1 MSEQVIDERVVSMK
15 FDNEEFEK
23 KSAQSLSTIQK
34 LKQALDFKN
43 TVKSLDSVEK
53 ASKSFDLSHI
63 GNSVDAIKQK
73 FDGWEVAARAAITNV
88 TNSAVNAAKRMVES
102 VTIDPVRTGLGV
114 YEQKINSV
122 QTMLNNSGESL
133 GKVTE
138 ILDDLNEYSDKT
150 IFSLND
156 MTTAL
161 GKFTAQGVSLE
172 KATTIIKGAANEAAS
187 MGAGSAEFSRFI
199 YNLTQAYGM
208 GKMTTIDWKSLENA
222 GVAGKKFKDQLVASY
237 EAMAKLGK
245 VTDKYVGKVNSSNL
259 REFLQYGIITAD
271 VMTDTFEKYADTTT
285 ELGKN
290 AQDAAQQI
298 KTFHQLLDVL
308 AESVASTWSQ
318 SFGYIIGDFYE
329 ARRLWTNV
337 SKIFEQ
343 TVGKMNENRN
353 KLLKAWHDGFVD
365 PAETSLERIKEL
377 EQAQRSGAYVGTK
390 DLDARI
396 SGRTLL
402 FDGLA
407 NVLNAVLRAIT
418 PVKEAFQ
425 EVFPATTAKGLWEAT
440 KNFRDFTAHLKLSDG
455 ALKEIK
461 DAAKGVFEILKFGRT
476 VLKDILG
483 ALIPA
488 TKEVDSLAVVLL
500 KLAGFL
506 GRSVSK
512 VIEAIRSSEGYRNA
526 LDGITYAAGIA
537 IKMIGFL
544 LGGLIKLIKAGKD
557 AGVLQKVFGFLGSA
571 IEVVINL
578 LSRLAPAA
586 VTVFRAVGIGVAGVL
601 TLIGKGLEVVEGFF
615 GKLFSGKKSGDES
628 GGNIVAGIAKG
639 VANNEELA
647 DKAMTGLASGM
658 AKSFSKEL
666 GIESPSKVFMAFGA
680 FLIAGLVIGITKN
693 AGQLAESENVILQFA
708 GNVGNGIASVA
719 EKIKTFLFGVA
730 DDSTQLTTY
739 MENAETS
746 LANNSVG
753 LLNKI
758 GDALRQFVGKLKS
771 FNIATI
777 VVVGIIA
784 VLLYNITS
792 LVVTFYKFVDGIR
805 NGFKAVDNV
814 TKGFKSMASAFKRM
828 HSPLVETLKAVA
840 VCVMGIA
847 ASIWLLSTLKDS
859 GKLAPALISL
869 IATMGLIVVIVTLV
883 AEYASDN
890 NLEESIKNM
899 ALMVIAMSGAFL
911 IMGIAF
917 EQISTT
923 VASILSGQNA
933 LAVILSSLGI
943 ILAIFA
949 MLVGSQAIMSKFDA
963 KGTIKQTISII
974 AWAFS
979 IEKVINAL
987 KTLIDASKD
996 LKADEL
1002 GSLWLGGILPILA
1015 LMAGI
1020 AVLGLAFKDTG
1031 VGSALTVLTM
1041 ILAVKVIMAAV
1052 GEIPW
1057 SDVMAKVKDMQW
1069 ALLFLGLALALL
1081 IEIIGQNGKGMKD
1094 FAVGILYLVGAIA
1107 GLVLVTKL
1115 IQKLEL
1121 SDDSIKK
1128 AIVIAGAIGGL
1139 AAVLMIVMHF
1149 TDVPVGKFTGFSL
1162 MLLALDTVMLALAK
1176 TVSIVNKSGDF
1187 TQGKESFKTVSL
1199 CMMGIITCLGILAF
1213 AMAFTKDTP
1222 VGKFALVVIGLAG
1235 VILALSA
1242 LANAMEFMDGHHLAA
1257 VIGTAIVV
1265 FAGLFFLIAAMT
1277 HIDDSVKTGPLV
1289 ALIGGLLVIFG
1300 SLVILSN
1307 VPAEKLVPAM
1317 LSMASLMG
1325 VLVLVFLGM
1334 SGLKKENT
1342 GPAIAAVGALLVIA
1356 GSLILLSNYTWDQLS
1371 PAVLAMS
1378 GVMLSLYL
1386 IIKAMANVKAEALGP
1401 MIVAVVGVVAVA
1413 GSLALLAYFDWP
1425 GIYAAAIS
1433 LSGTLLAV
1441 AAAMRI
1447 VAGGTGGAGNIL
1459 ASAAAITIVAGSLV
1473 IIAYA
1478 MNVLK
1483 DVPFDYVFMAG
1494 IALATIALS
1503 LRVLA
1508 EHAMGAA
1515 IASVAIIAVAAALVL
1530 IGAALNVFTLVAA
1543 GDVWSAIGMI
1553 AIITVALYALSAVA
1567 PMAIV
1572 AAAALVITS
1581 AALVILGAALTI
1593 IGKAEAGAGTLALIA
1608 LALIPLALAGLLLTP
1623 GAPGLILAAVGLRIL
1638 APALVTMGKAY
1649 KDLTGSQ
1656 LAGLAGGLMAMGVA
1670 GVVLTL
1676 GAVGLIAGGIGLGF
1690 VAIALLDM
1698 SKVTIKGKELE
1709 AIGDGLKS
1717 MAIAGVIG
1725 TVGGP
1730 GLISL
1735 GIGIL
1740 SLALGLR
1747 NMSMQMVAIAEI
1759 DFAKLAEDSIK
1770 LGANIVEGL
1779 IVGISDRLQTL
1790 EKVTLLTS
1798 SVIEET
1804 FRNAMGI
1811 HSPSEVFKWLGQKIL
1826 QGLGIGVS
1834 DSALNSG
1841 LSDTMKEVANNLL
1854 GSFTNSFGSG
1864 LSKIGDLFGSGIFG
1878 SSQLEKELE
1887 EQKKIYNELL
1897 AGRDSYYKKYTN
1909 PQARASYERRIGTAA
1924 SKVAALE
1931 AQVASTSISSILGD
1945 ALGIDFS
1952 SIGEQF
1958 TSLFS
1963 GDTFD
1968 GIADIASMFEDWDF
1982 SIEDVTNSLGGL
1994 DIQMDNVD
2002 LSNSEM
2008 TSNLAK
2014 SIDVFSEYD
2023 RSLTTTTADIKK
2035 NILDN
2040 LIGEEEFATNINNL
2054 MAAGF
2059 DPEIV
2064 DSIIEKGKAEGNK
2077 IAAALLGG
2085 FNAEG
2090 EGFRDWYNDLFQ
2102 KDKKAS
2108 TKLTFLQE
2116 VNKQLQEGSTTIEQ
2130 AGIKLKD
2137 GYQYMNGTMNKVN
2150 NDWNRANW
2158 GWGDE
2163 ITQGADDTM
2172 AALYDMDE
2180 RLTEYSADAE
2190 KEAEKAA
2197 ARTENAEA
2205 IDQAMSDIADE
2216 IQSAI
2221 QKHLPSTEFV
2231 QIGKNI
2237 CIGLASGIWGYMN
2250 YSTMAIEMSARELIN
2265 KFMQVTDEHSPSKV
2279 FYRLGEYIQEGLA
2292 NGISDSDEAANSTKE
2307 MGDNL
2312 LSQFRTVINQI
2323 IAIMETDET
2332 WQPTIRPVV
2341 DFTNI
2346 QAGAWDA
2353 QNMFNGVKI
2362 GAQVTAAA
2370 NDIQAA
2376 KNQAYGTPTVAGMSK
2391 EEFRDFLTGFAETI
2405 VEGIT
2410 SNDGKPVEVNVNL
2423 EGDAKGIFNVVRDQ
2437 NTEYKKTSGGRSA
2450 LA

>member
-1 MSEQVIDERVVSMK
+1 MSEQIIDERVVSMK

-23 KSAQSLSTIQK
+23 NATQSLSTIQK
-34 LKQALDFKN
+34 LKQALNFKDS
-43 TVKSLDSVEK
+43 VKGLDAVEK

-73 FDGWEVAARAAITNV
+73 FNGWEVAARAAITNI

-102 VTIDPVRTGLGV
+102 VTIDPVKTGLGV

-122 QTMLNNSGESL
+122 QTILNNSGKSL
-133 GKVTE
+133 KEVNG
-138 ILDDLNEYSDKT
+138 ILDELNEYSDKT

-156 MTTAL
+156 MTNAL
-161 GKFTAQGVSLE
+161 GKFTAQGVDAK
-172 KATTIIKGAANEAAS
+172 KAVTIIKGAANEAAT
-187 MGAGSAEFSRFI
+187 MGASSAEFSRMI
-199 YNLTQAYGM
+199 YNLTQAYGTGSM
-208 GKMTTIDWKSLENA
+208 KLIDWKSLTNA
-222 GVAGKKFKDQLVASY
+222 NAVGKEFKEQVIESAIR
-237 EAMAKLGK
+237 LGK
-245 VTDKYVGKVNSSNL
+245 LDEQGRTLDKHEKVTVNNFQEYL
-259 REFLQYGIITAD
+259 KDGFMDIEVMDD
-271 VMTDTFEKYADTTT
+271 VFEKYAGVKEDFKD
-285 ELGKN
+285 LGDK
-290 AQDAAQQI
+290 ALAAAQNI

-318 SFGYIIGDFYE
+318 SFSYIIGDFYE
-329 ARRLWTNV
+329 AQTLWTNV
-337 SKIFEQ
+337 SKIFDQ
-343 TVGKMNENRN
+343 TVGKMNEDRN
-353 KLLKAWHDGFVD
+353 KLLKAWHDGFID
-365 PAETSLERIKEL
+365 PAVEAKMSYQEL
-377 EQAQRSGAYVGTK
+377 ENAMKSGDFVNQNTLSGRKLLLDSFANILQAILQVVKPVSEAFREFFPAATAKNVWQATYNLREFTSHLKLSKGALNEIK
-390 DLDARI
+390 DAFRGLFAI
-396 SGRTLL
+396 FKFGRTLL
-402 FDGLA
+402 
-407 NVLNAVLRAIT
+407 
-418 PVKEAFQ
+418 
-425 EVFPATTAKGLWEAT
+425 
-440 KNFRDFTAHLKLSDG
+440 
-455 ALKEIK
+455 
-461 DAAKGVFEILKFGRT
+461 
-476 VLKDILG
+476 KDIIG

-488 TKEVDSLAVVLL
+488 TKEVDSLAVIVL
-500 KLAGFL
+500 KIAGLL
-506 GRSVSK
+506 GRTIVK
-512 VIEAIRSSEGYRNA
+512 VIETIRASEGYKNA
-526 LDGITYAAGIA
+526 LNGISYAASLV
-537 IKMIGFL
+537 IKIVGT
-544 LGGLIKLIKAGKD
+544 LIKVLFGIGKYVKETG
-557 AGVLQKVFGFLGSA
+557 ALQKAFTFLGAA
-571 IEVVINL
+571 IEVVVNL

-586 VTVFRAVGIGVAGVL
+586 VTVFRVVGIGIAGVL
-601 TLIGKGLEVVEGFF
+601 TLIAKGLEVVEGFF

-639 VANNEELA
+639 VANNEGLA

-666 GIESPSKVFMAFGA
+666 GIKSPSKVFMAFGA
-680 FLIAGLVIGITKN
+680 FLIAGLVIGIAKN

-792 LVVTFYKFVDGIR
+792 IIVTFYKFVDGIR
-805 NGFKAVDNV
+805 NGFKAVDNI

-828 HSPLVETLKAVA
+828 HSPLVETLRAVA
-840 VCVMGIA
+840 ICVMGIA

-869 IATMGLIVVIVTLV
+869 IVAMGLIVTIVSV
-883 AEYASDN
+883 AAKFASDN

-933 LAVILSSLGI
+933 LWVILDSLGI

-963 KGTIKQTISII
+963 KGTIKQTVSII

-1020 AVLGLAFKDTG
+1020 AVLGLAFKNTG

-1057 SDVMAKVKDMQW
+1057 SDVITKVKDMQW

-1121 SDDSIKK
+1121 SYDSIKK
-1128 AIVIAGAIGGL
+1128 AMIIAGAIGGL

-1187 TQGKESFKTVSL
+1187 TQGKETFKTVSL
-1199 CMMGIITCLGILAF
+1199 CMMGIITCLSILAF
-1213 AMAFTKDTP
+1213 AMVFTKDTP

-1235 VILALSA
+1235 VILALST

-1300 SLVILSN
+1300 SLVIISN
-1307 VPAEKLVPAM
+1307 IPLEQMVPAM

-1325 VLVLVFLGM
+1325 VLALVFLSM

-1386 IIKAMANVKAEALGP
+1386 IIKAMAHVKAEALGP

-1425 GIYAAAIS
+1425 GIYEAAIS

-1447 VAGGTGGAGNIL
+1447 VSGGTGGAGNIL
-1459 ASAAAITIVAGSLV
+1459 ASAASITIVAGSL
-1473 IIAYA
+1473 ILIAYA

-1593 IGKAEAGAGTLALIA
+1593 IGNAEAGAGTLALIA
-1608 LALIPLALAGLLLTP
+1608 LALIPLAIAGLLLTP

-1649 KDLTGSQ
+1649 KNLTGTQ
-1656 LAGLAGGLMAMGVA
+1656 LSGLAGGLMMMGLA
-1670 GVVLTL
+1670 GVVLGVGATGLIL
-1676 GAVGLIAGGIGLGF
+1676 GGVGMSVIAGALALMAIVPITGQKLSDIADGVMGFAKAGIVGIIAGVGLIEMAVGLSL
-1690 VAIALLDM
+1690 
-1698 SKVTIKGKELE
+1698 
-1709 AIGDGLKS
+1709 
-1717 MAIAGVIG
+1717 MANSIRK
-1725 TVGGP
+1725 
-1730 GLISL
+1730 
-1735 GIGIL
+1735 
-1740 SLALGLR
+1740 LAQT
-1747 NMSMQMVAIAEI
+1747 SVDIYEI
-1759 DFAKLAEDSIK
+1759 DFARLGEEAYEMGQYIVDGLAKGLMSGIDGLSKISLLLASSIELPFRQKLEIA
-1770 LGANIVEGL
+1770 
-1779 IVGISDRLQTL
+1779 
-1790 EKVTLLTS
+1790 
-1798 SVIEET
+1798 
-1804 FRNAMGI
+1804 
-1811 HSPSEVFKWLGQKIL
+1811 SPSGWFEKIGKWIL
-1826 QGLGIGVS
+1826 KGLGLGITDNLLNSNLS
-1834 DSALNSG
+1834 DS
-1841 LSDTMKEVANNLL
+1841 MKAVADNLL
-1854 GSFTNSFGSG
+1854 GSFTDKLGDGFGKIEE
-1864 LSKIGDLFGSGIFG
+1864 LFSKFNKTEKKWVKTGGHYEYGRGWVEEGKWVEESLFG
-1878 SSQLEKELE
+1878 
-1887 EQKKIYNELL
+1887 
-1897 AGRDSYYKKYTN
+1897 
-1909 PQARASYERRIGTAA
+1909 
-1924 SKVAALE
+1924 
-1931 AQVASTSISSILGD
+1931 
-1945 ALGIDFS
+1945 DFT
-1952 SIGEQF
+1952 E
-1958 TSLFS
+1958 LFS
-1963 GDTFD
+1963 GLKEEFSSVFDTSGFLGEEGLSEWIKDLNFD
-1968 GIADIASMFEDWDF
+1968 VS
-1982 SIEDVTNSLGGL
+1982 DVTNSLSKL
-1994 DIQMDNVD
+1994 DVAMDNVD
-2002 LSNSEM
+2002 MSNTELTTNM
-2008 TSNLAK
+2008 AK
-2014 SIDVFSEYD
+2014 SVDVFAAYD
-2023 RSLTTTTADIKK
+2023 RSLVTTTADIKK
-2035 NILDN
+2035 NLLDN
-2040 LIGEEEFATNINNL
+2040 LIGEEEFQNNL
-2054 MAAGF
+2054 NNLLALNF
-2059 DPEIV
+2059 DPALVAEIG
-2064 DSIIEKGKAEGNK
+2064 EKGKAEGNK
-2077 IAAALLGG
+2077 IAKALIAGAFDATDPEFVKR
-2085 FNAEG
+2085 FNADFKETQTYATGSQAIIEIAKKLADEG
-2090 EGFRDWYNDLFQ
+2090 G
-2102 KDKKAS
+2102 S
-2108 TKLTFLQE
+2108 LTDY
-2116 VNKQLQEGSTTIEQ
+2116 
-2130 AGIKLKD
+2130 GIKWKNSVQYFND
-2137 GYQYMNGTMNKVN
+2137 SMVGVNTNYDPSKIENSTEAMVEGY
-2150 NDWNRANW
+2150 
-2158 GWGDE
+2158 
-2163 ITQGADDTM
+2163 DT
-2172 AALYDMDE
+2172 LQKRY
-2180 RLTEYSADAE
+2180 TEYNNLTDDMEKSAAE
-2190 KEAEKAA
+2190 A
-2197 ARTENAEA
+2197 ARKTAQTENAEA
-2205 IDQAMSDIADE
+2205 VDQALSDISDQ

-2221 QKHLPSTEFV
+2221 NKHLPSTEFV
-2231 QIGKNI
+2231 QIGKNV
-2237 CIGLASGIWGYMN
+2237 CIGLAAGIWGYM
-2250 YSTMAIEMSARELIN
+2250 SIATRATAMSAAELI
-2265 KFMQVTDEHSPSKV
+2265 KTFQQETGIASPSKV
-2279 FYRLGEYIQEGLA
+2279 FYQFGEYIQEGLA
-2292 NGISDSDEAANSTKE
+2292 KGISDGNEANKSTKE
-2307 MGDNL
+2307 MGDSL
-2312 LSQFRTVINQI
+2312 LEQFRVTLDQI
-2323 IAIMETDET
+2323 MAIMETDDT

-2341 DFTNI
+2341 DFNNI
-2346 QAGAWDA
+2346 YAGASEAQDA
-2353 QNMFNGVKI
+2353 FSGIRV

-2376 KNQAYGTPTVAGMSK
+2376 RAAMYGTPTLAGMTRD
-2391 EEFRDFLTGFAETI
+2391 EFREFLTGFANTI
-2405 VEGIT
+2405 VNGVNSGDKT
-2410 SNDGKPVEVNVNL
+2410 VEVNVNL
-2423 EGDAKGIFNVVRDQ
+2423 EGDADGVFKLVKDK